1 MRSIWRALRRI
12 VSNAARRAGC
22 GAIATRARGGAA
34 RIGEDTT
41 MLAKLTVEEFT
52 ERLAEGTPTPGG
64 GSAAA
69 LAGTLSASLLK
80 MVCDLTLG
88 KEQYRAHEE
97 AVRGIRR
104 RAEALKKDLLAL
116 VDRDAQAYDG
126 VIRARRLPKG
136 TPAEQEARAAALAR
150 ANMFA
155 TETPMAVAEACA
167 VLMTLAI
174 ELAHKG
180 NSNAVSDVGSAAL
193 LAYAGL
199 RAGVMNVRVNLG
211 GIGDEERAAR
221 ARDRVRRLEVEAEKS
236 REEALTAAF
245 SRMNGR

>member
-22 GAIATRARGGAA
+22 GAVATRARGGGAA

-41 MLAKLTVEEFT
+41 MLAKLTVEEFA
-52 ERLAEGTPTPGG
+52 ERLAAGTPTPGG

-69 LAGTLSASLLK
+69 LAGTLSASLLR

-136 TPAEQEARAAALAR
+136 TPAEQEARAAALSR

-155 TETPMAVAEACA
+155 TETPMTVAEACA
-167 VLMTLAI
+167 VLMTLAV

-193 LAYAGL
+193 LAYA
-199 RAGVMNVRVNLG
+199 
-211 GIGDEERAAR
+211 I
-221 ARDRVRRLEVEAEKS
+221 
-236 REEALTAAF
+236 EEALTAVF